1 MGGTFHDINLMLQL
15 PTTPTAAP
23 LPQLVIHHPRLV
35 ALHTRITECLEATAE
50 YGEPQCLCL
59 IGATGV
65 GKTTTVRS
73 YAALFPPTELKTGRR
88 QPVLYLETP
97 HPITVKGMTS
107 ALLAALGD
115 LAAFRRGTQP
125 LLNARLQHLL
135 QACAVRLVILDDF
148 HHLIDKQTNR
158 VLRDVSEWLKVL
170 IKNSGIVFLVVGI
183 EGEMEQIMQANPQ
196 LSRLFMR
203 AWLRPFH
210 WDATDKH
217 QAAEFARL
225 ITFILRQLELRLSTD
240 IAFSVWLTL
249 IHQATRGVMSNIM
262 NLLRHAQRIQR
273 RIAQQGQPLTLALMT
288 LAYHER
294 LEAHVALGNPFA
306 ALPHNVEP

>member
-1 MGGTFHDINLMLQL
+1 MMLQL
-15 PTTPTAAP
+15 PAIPPAAP
-23 LPQLVIHHPRLV
+23 LPQIVIHHPRLV
-35 ALHTRITECLEATAE
+35 TLHARITECLEATAE

-73 YAALFPPTELKTGRR
+73 YAALFPPTETQTGRQ

-107 ALLAALGD
+107 ALLAELGD
-115 LAAFRRGTQP
+115 LAAFRGTQP
-125 LLNARLQHLL
+125 FLNARLQHLL
-135 QACAVRLVILDDF
+135 RVCAVRLVILDDF

-158 VLRDVSEWLKVL
+158 ILRDVSEWLKVL

-183 EGEMEQIMQANPQ
+183 EGEMEEILKANPQ

-203 AWLRPFH
+203 EWLRPFH
-210 WDATDKH
+210 WEASDKLR
-217 QAAEFARL
+217 AEEFARL
-225 ITFILRQLELRLSTD
+225 IGFVLQELNLRLSTD
-240 IAFSVWLTL
+240 IAFSVWLSL

-262 NLLRHAQRIQR
+262 NLFRHAQLIQR
-273 RIAQQGQPLTLALMT
+273 RAAQEGTPLTLAVVSI
-288 LAYHER
+288 AYRER

-306 ALPHNVEP
+306 TLPTASAP